1 MMGTSNQTTKAIILC
16 RLTQK
21 KVLLNSMGLIPKQTC
36 ILNLS
41 KPVALHNI
49 LGGALIGYSGILE
62 LLFSRFDKVSTQ
74 TISSRQ
80 NKTV

>member
-1 MMGTSNQTTKAIILC
+1 MMVTSNQTAKAIILC
-16 RLTQK
+16 HLTQK
-21 KVLLNSMGLIPKQTC
+21 KVLLNSMGLISKQTC

-74 TISSRQ
+74 TISSGQ

>member
-1 MMGTSNQTTKAIILC
+1 MMGTSNQTAMAIIFC
-16 RLTQK
+16 NLTQK
-21 KVLLNSMGLIPKQTC
+21 KVLLNSMGLISNQTC
-36 ILNLS
+36 IVNVS

-62 LLFSRFDKVSTQ
+62 LLFSRFDKVAIQ
-74 TISSRQ
+74 TISSGQ